1 VPVRLTPTSFIVLGL
16 VRWSPG
22 VSAYELEQT
31 IRATVSH
38 MWSIQRSQVYREP
51 IRLTEAGL
59 LESTE
64 DAERRST
71 SYAVTP
77 AGEQALDDWLA
88 ASADEMPQLRD
99 LSILKLFFG
108 ASPAELARTRL
119 LQHQGRLKEYEVL
132 QSASAVMP
140 AGPRRALQA
149 ALLHERASIKF
160 WSDLAKD
167 DEEPPAPD

>member
-1 VPVRLTPTSFIVLGL
+1 MAVRLTPTSFIVLGL

-22 VSAYELEQT
+22 ASAYELEGT

-51 IRLTEAGL
+51 IRLAEAGL
-59 LESTE
+59 LEAT
-64 DAERRST
+64 DTPERRGT
-71 SYAVTP
+71 GYAITP

-88 ASADEMPQLRD
+88 ASADEMPQMRD

-108 ASPAELARTRL
+108 ATPATLARTRI
-119 LQHQGRLKEYEVL
+119 LQHQARLKEYEVL
-132 QSASAVMP
+132 QA
-140 AGPRRALQA
+140 AGAMAPIGARRALQA

-167 DEEPPAPD
+167 EGDAAD